1 MYRHF
6 DGLAHPL
13 RRLAGRRIGI
23 AVLGEL
29 QAALLGLTE
38 LLVAIVF
45 SHLFLGESLSTYQVV
60 GAIILALSQIMVAF
74 DRFFISGARDRL
86 LRALRNRRIQGLSSP
101 QPPGVQLMQ
110 AERKTRSGCGIR
122 IVKRPSA
129 VVRPAMPSRLGLV
142 GALGAALPASATFD
156 RAVGVGGLTV
166 QAGMEAILYKLDGQ
180 GGSVWSRRW
189 NGTGGVLGRALAVGA
204 GSVVVVGNY
213 RGEVDGDPGVGERVL
228 GTEGGVEGFLVKL
241 DSAGTYGWSHRFGG
255 SGDESLTSV
264 AVDERGGVYVGGMF
278 HGEVDLDPGSGT
290 AKQVANGGGEEG
302 FVVKLESTG
311 AYAWSKVFGG
321 AADDHV
327 QSVAVDRT
335 GDVYLGGYYSGV
347 VDFDPGMGEAVSAS
361 SGGLDAFVVKLTTTG
376 TIRVDTQA
384 PQVAGVSRRMPLEAS
399 VTATSVAYRVRFSRE
414 VSGVDAGDFS
424 ATTTGGL
431 TGEVTAVAAVNA
443 SEYVVAVGNLKGSG
457 TVRLDLKA
465 TGTGI
470 ADLSGNALT
479 GGYTQGE
486 TYTVTAAT
494 TQPELG
500 GSASAGGIYG
510 STFNYTVTASRA
522 PQGYTVSNSHL
533 SEYAVLGFE
542 LGYTLG
548 NDVTAR
554 DRARWR
560 RGRGRDGLRPVGLVE
575 PLRHR
580 VTDRRV
586 RGGCVDDDGCV
597 DVVAGYSDACGI
609 HVRRLVHRFERWECD
624 QFPLRPRSDGEFHA
638 VCAVD
643 GQHLHHHL

>member
-1 MYRHF
+1 M
-6 DGLAHPL
+6 
-13 RRLAGRRIGI
+13 
-23 AVLGEL
+23 
-29 QAALLGLTE
+29 
-38 LLVAIVF
+38 
-45 SHLFLGESLSTYQVV
+45 LF
-60 GAIILALSQIMVAF
+60 
-74 DRFFISGARDRL
+74 
-86 LRALRNRRIQGLSSP
+86 
-101 QPPGVQLMQ
+101 
-110 AERKTRSGCGIR
+110 RS
-122 IVKRPSA
+122 
-129 VVRPAMPSRLGLV
+129 
-142 GALGAALPASATFD
+142 
-156 RAVGVGGLTV
+156 
-166 QAGMEAILYKLDGQ
+166 MEAVLYKLDGQ

-204 GSVVVVGNY
+204 GSVVVAGNY

-278 HGEVDLDPGSGT
+278 HGEVDLDPGSGA

-424 ATTTGGL
+424 VTTTGGL

-443 SEYVVAVGNLKGSG
+443 SEYVVVAGNLKGSG
-457 TVRLDLKA
+457 TVRLDLKGS
-465 TGTGI
+465 GTGI
-470 ADLSGNALT
+470 TDLSGNALT

-522 PQGYTVSNSHL
+522 PQGYTAVGLPSGL
-533 SEYAVLGFE
+533 SINPASGVISGTPRETGVFAVGLGALN
-542 LGYTLG
+542 LGGQGQGVVVVTVGKAPLK
-548 NDVTAR
+548 VTAVDASR
-554 DRARWR
+554 AYGQGNPDRKSTR
-560 RGRGRDGLRPVGLVE
+560 LN
-575 PLRHR
+575 
-580 VTDRRV
+580 
-586 RGGCVDDDGCV
+586 
-597 DVVAGYSDACGI
+597 SS
-609 HVRRLVHRFERWECD
+609 HVSESRM
-624 QFPLRPRSDGEFHA
+624 PSSA
-638 VCAVD
+638 
-643 GQHLHHHL
+643 